1 MVPKKKKFSTIET
14 CNKSQSRLRVC
25 LVGRKRERKERGGG
39 KREKKMEKC
48 VFGME
53 RKMEGRE
60 KWKEKPINDQ
70 NFGTIG
76 KFRLHLL

>member
-1 MVPKKKKFSTIET
+1 M
-14 CNKSQSRLRVC
+14 LH

-53 RKMEGRE
+53 RKMEVKE
-60 KWKEKPINDQ
+60 KWKEKMVCGAHHFVSSQKWEEKGRKERGKKWCVGP
-70 NFGTIG
+70 TI
-76 KFRLHLL
+76 F